1 MNITF
6 VKHTDVEE
14 ILQWLAIYLAKS
26 KALRLI
32 YTSIYRDFNEEKAKG
47 RSGVHG
53 LYQAADVVI
62 YKDGQE
68 FTQRE
73 NNLTAYLLNTE
84 FTYGDGKHQVC
95 VSFPHGTG
103 KHLHIQARK
112 ETHKRNQEEM

>member
-6 VKHTDVEE
+6 VKHTDVDHYEKLIPPLKE

-68 FTQRE
+68 AKHRIHLWRRQTSSVRE
-73 NNLTAYLLNTE
+73 LPAR
-84 FTYGDGKHQVC
+84 YGQASAH
-95 VSFPHGTG
+95 TG
-103 KHLHIQARK
+103 Q
-112 ETHKRNQEEM
+112 KRNSQKESGGNVR